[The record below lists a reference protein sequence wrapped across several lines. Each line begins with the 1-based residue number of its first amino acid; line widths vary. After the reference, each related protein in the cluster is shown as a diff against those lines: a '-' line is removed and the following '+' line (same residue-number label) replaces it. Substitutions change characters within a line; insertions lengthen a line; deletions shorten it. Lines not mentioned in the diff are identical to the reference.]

1 MKGEIDWYK
10 LLGIKR
16 KKNSILNDENINN
29 TNDKKSYK
37 KPKKSLNEEFSY
49 SFNKLKEKLNTFND
63 IAHSIITD
71 KTFSLKNIL
80 SKKLNIQSVTIDN
93 EKETNT
99 KTTSDQT
106 IKIEHAQNNNKNK
119 TEIKNNENLCY
130 KEENTTEEMNLLED
144 ISFSKNKI

>member
-1 MKGEIDWYK
+1 MKGKIDWYK

-119 TEIKNNENLCY
+119 TEIKNHENLCY